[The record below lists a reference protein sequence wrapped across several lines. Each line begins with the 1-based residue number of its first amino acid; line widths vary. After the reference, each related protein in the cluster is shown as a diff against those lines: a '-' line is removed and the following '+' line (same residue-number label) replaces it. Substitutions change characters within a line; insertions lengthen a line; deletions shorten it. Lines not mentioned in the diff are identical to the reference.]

1 MTAVDTLTHQER
13 GTTTLPASGMNR
25 PLMGILNLF
34 QSSWVIRLLT
44 LAVILT
50 GWEVFGRRTN
60 TVTFAS
66 ATRTWNALWELTF
79 SGDLWK
85 AWRSDLAIMFT
96 ALAIS
101 AVAGVVLG
109 FVMGRFRSIDNTVEP
124 VFVGVFMTP
133 KIALLPIIALWLGYQ
148 FNAKVLVV
156 ILFSF
161 FEVFFTV
168 RDGIKVTNAEYVDV
182 ARAYSIPEAMMLTKI
197 VAPASAPYIITG
209 LRLGLLHGM
218 VGVVLAGFFL
228 ESNGIGGLISH
239 HTSEF
244 RMHTTF
250 ASMLTVMAVGVAI
263 NLSLRLL
270 ERRVTP
276 WSIKEST

>member
-1 MTAVDTLTHQER
+1 MAAVDTLTRQE
-13 GTTTLPASGMNR
+13 GAAASSVAMLNR
-25 PLMGILNLF
+25 SVPPILRMF
-34 QSSWVIRLLT
+34 QSSWVIRMVT

-50 GWEVFGRRTN
+50 GWEVFGRRTS

-66 ATRTWNALWELTF
+66 VTRTWNALWDMAV

-101 AVAGVVLG
+101 AVAGVFLG
-109 FVMGRFRSIDNTVEP
+109 FVMGRYRSIDNTVEP
-124 VFVGVFMTP
+124 VFVGIFMTP

-148 FNAKVLVV
+148 FNAKVLIV

-182 ARAYSIPEAMMLTKI
+182 AKAYSIPERMMLTKI
-197 VAPASAPYIITG
+197 VAPATAPYIITG

-228 ESNGIGGLISH
+228 EANGIGGLISNQ
-239 HTSEF
+239 TSEF
-244 RMHTTF
+244 RMHSTF
-250 ASMLTVMAVGVAI
+250 AGMLTVMAVGVAI
-263 NLSLRLL
+263 NFSLRLL

-276 WSIKEST
+276 WSVKAPA

>member
-1 MTAVDTLTHQER
+1 MAAVKTLTARER
-13 GTTTLPASGMNR
+13 GSTYLASGVAG
-25 PLMGILNLF
+25 PLGRALDLF
-34 QSSWVIRLLT
+34 QSSWTIRVLT

-50 GWEVFGRRTN
+50 GWEVFGRRTH
-60 TVTFAS
+60 TATFAS
-66 ATRTWNALWELTF
+66 ATRTWEALREMTVN
-79 SGDLWK
+79 GELWK
-85 AWRSDLAIMFT
+85 AWRADLAIMFT

-101 AVAGVVLG
+101 AVAGILLG
-109 FVMGRFRSIDNTVEP
+109 FLLGRYRSIDNTVEP

-182 ARAYSIPEAMMLTKI
+182 ARSYSIPEAMMLTKI
-197 VAPASAPYIITG
+197 VAPATAPYIITG

-228 ESNGIGGLISH
+228 EAKGIGGLIGNA
-239 HTSEF
+239 TNEF
-244 RMHTTF
+244 RMDTTF
-250 ASMLTVMAVGVAI
+250 AAMLTVMAVGVSI
-263 NLSLRLL
+263 NIGLRLL
-270 ERRVTP
+270 ERWVTP
-276 WSIKEST
+276 WSIKESI

>member
-1 MTAVDTLTHQER
+1 MAAVDTLTPRDQ
-13 GTTTLPASGMNR
+13 GPATLAAGLSR
-25 PLMGILNLF
+25 PLLRLLGVF

-50 GWEVFGRRTN
+50 GWEVFGRRTS

-66 ATRTWNALWELTF
+66 VSRTWGALLEMTV

-101 AVAGVVLG
+101 AVAGIVLG
-109 FVMGRFRSIDNTVEP
+109 FVMGRYRSIDNTVEP

-148 FNAKVLVV
+148 FNAKVLIV

-161 FEVFFTV
+161 FEIFFTV

-182 ARAYSIPEAMMLTKI
+182 ARAYSIPEGMMLTKI
-197 VAPASAPYIITG
+197 IAPATAPYIITG

-228 ESNGIGGLISH
+228 EANGIGGLISNQ
-239 HTSEF
+239 TNEF

-250 ASMLTVMAVGVAI
+250 AGMLTVMAVGVAM
-263 NLSLRLL
+263 NLGLRLL

-276 WSIKEST
+276 WSVREAT

>member
-1 MTAVDTLTHQER
+1 MAAVETVTASER
-13 GTTTLPASGMNR
+13 VSNHPASGMAR
-25 PLMGILNLF
+25 PWARALGLF
-34 QSSWVIRLLT
+34 QSSWTIRVLT

-50 GWEVFGRRTN
+50 GWEVFGRRTS

-66 ATRTWNALWELTF
+66 VTRTRDALWDLTV

-85 AWRSDLAIMFT
+85 AWRADLAIMFT

-101 AVAGVVLG
+101 AVAGVFLG
-109 FVMGRFRSIDNTVEP
+109 FLLGRYRTIDNTVEP

-148 FNAKVLVV
+148 FSAKVLVV
-156 ILFSF
+156 VLFSF

-182 ARAYSIPEAMMLTKI
+182 ARSYSIPEAMMLTKI
-197 VAPASAPYIITG
+197 IAPATAPYIITG

-228 ESNGIGGLISH
+228 EANGIGGLISNQ
-239 HTSEF
+239 TNEF
-244 RMHTTF
+244 RMHKTF
-250 ASMLTVMAVGVAI
+250 AAMLTVMAVGVAI

-270 ERRVTP
+270 ERWVTP
-276 WSIKEST
+276 WSIKEVL

>member
-1 MTAVDTLTHQER
+1 MAAVDTLTHREQ
-13 GTTTLPASGMNR
+13 GPAILAAGWSR
-25 PLMGILNLF
+25 PLLRFLAVF
-34 QSSWVIRLLT
+34 QSNWLIRILT

-50 GWEVFGRRTN
+50 GWEVFGRRTS

-66 ATRTWNALWELTF
+66 VTRTWDALWEMTV

-101 AVAGVVLG
+101 AVAGIILG
-109 FVMGRFRSIDNTVEP
+109 FVMGRYRSIDNTVEP

-133 KIALLPIIALWLGYQ
+133 KIALLPIIALWLGFQ
-148 FNAKVLVV
+148 FNAKVLIV

-182 ARAYSIPEAMMLTKI
+182 ARSYSIPEGMMLTKI
-197 VAPASAPYIITG
+197 IAPATAPYIITG

-228 ESNGIGGLISH
+228 EANGIGGLIANQ
-239 HTSEF
+239 TNEY

-250 ASMLTVMAVGVAI
+250 AGMLTVMAVGVSI
-263 NLSLRLL
+263 NLGLRLL
-270 ERRVTP
+270 ERWVTP
-276 WSIKEST
+276 WSTVEAT

>member
-1 MTAVDTLTHQER
+1 MAAVEPLTARER
-13 GTTTLPASGMNR
+13 GSTFPPSRVAG
-25 PLMGILNLF
+25 PLLRVLDIF
-34 QSSWVIRLLT
+34 RSSWTIRVLT

-50 GWEVFGRRTN
+50 GWEVFGRRTS

-66 ATRTWNALWELTF
+66 ATRTRDALWEMTV

-85 AWRSDLAIMFT
+85 AWRADLAIMFT

-101 AVAGVVLG
+101 AVAGVLLG
-109 FVMGRFRSIDNTVEP
+109 FLLGRYRSIDTTVEP

-148 FNAKVLVV
+148 FSAKVLVV
-156 ILFSF
+156 VLFSF

-182 ARAYSIPEAMMLTKI
+182 ARSYSIPEGMILTKI
-197 VAPASAPYIITG
+197 VAPATAPYIITG

-228 ESNGIGGLISH
+228 EANGIGGLISNQ
-239 HTSEF
+239 TNEF

-250 ASMLTVMAVGVAI
+250 AAMLTVMAVGVAI

-270 ERRVTP
+270 ERWVTP
-276 WSIKEST
+276 WNIKETA

>member
-1 MTAVDTLTHQER
+1 MAAVETLTHSAR
-13 GTTTLPASGMNR
+13 GSTTSATGFNR
-25 PLMGILNLF
+25 PQWRFLNVF
-34 QSSWVIRLLT
+34 QSSWAVRLLT

-50 GWEVFGRRTN
+50 GWEVFGRRTS

-66 ATRTWNALWELTF
+66 VTRTWNALWDMAV

-101 AVAGVVLG
+101 AVAGIVLG
-109 FVMGRFRSIDNTVEP
+109 FVMGRYRLIDNTVEP

-133 KIALLPIIALWLGYQ
+133 KIALLPIIAVWLGYQ
-148 FNAKVLVV
+148 FSAKVLVV

-182 ARAYSIPEAMMLTKI
+182 ARAYSIPEGMLLTKI
-197 VAPASAPYIITG
+197 IAPATAPYIITG

-228 ESNGIGGLISH
+228 EANGIGGLISH

-250 ASMLTVMAVGVAI
+250 AGMLTVMAVGVVI
-263 NLSLRLL
+263 NLGLRLF
-270 ERRVTP
+270 ERWVTP
-276 WSIKEST
+276 WSIKETA